1 MNVVI
6 KIKWDKIIKQKL
18 KKLSENDLLTAK
30 NKILL
35 TTAKLIQQE
44 SKKLVP
50 IKTWTLNK
58 SIKYKLFNDHAQ
70 VYSNISYAKYVHEW
84 TKPHLIKPLTKKS
97 LYREKDW
104 IWYFSKLVHHPWTKA
119 NPFFE
124 TALKNK
130 ENEIIKKCNEILQ
143 SAINNLQ
150 L

>member
-1 MNVVI
+1 MDI
-6 KIKWDKIIKQKL
+6 KIILKWNKEVTIKF
-18 KKLSENDLLTAK
+18 KKLSENDLVSAK

-35 TTAKLIQQE
+35 TAAKLIQQE
-44 SKKLVP
+44 AKKLVP
-50 IKTWTLNK
+50 NKSWTLNK
-58 SIKYKLFNDHAQ
+58 SIKYKLFKDHAQ

-104 IWYFSKLVHHPWTKA
+104 IWYFSNLVHHPWTKA

-130 ENEIIKKCNEILQ
+130 ENEIIKICNEILQ
-143 SAINNLQ
+143 SAINNL
-150 L
+150 

>member
-1 MNVVI
+1 MSITINI
-6 KIKWDKIIKQKL
+6 TWDKKIYLKL
-18 KKLSENDLLTAK
+18 KKLSENDLLSAK

-35 TTAKLIQQE
+35 TAAKLIQQE

-50 IKTWTLNK
+50 IKSWTLNK
-58 SIKYKLFNDHAQ
+58 SIKYKLFKDHAQ

-97 LYREKDW
+97 LYRKKDW

-130 ENEIIKKCNEILQ
+130 ENEIIKICNEILQ
-143 SAINNLQ
+143 SAINNL
-150 L
+150 

>member
-1 MNVVI
+1 MDI
-6 KIKWDKIIKQKL
+6 KIILKWNKEVTIKF
-18 KKLSENDLLTAK
+18 KKLSENDLVSAK

-35 TTAKLIQQE
+35 TAAKLIQQE
-44 SKKLVP
+44 AKKLVP
-50 IKTWTLNK
+50 NKSWTLNK
-58 SIKYKLFNDHAQ
+58 SIKYKLFKDHAQ

-130 ENEIIKKCNEILQ
+130 ENEIIKICNEILQ
-143 SAINNLQ
+143 SAINNL
-150 L
+150 

>member
-1 MNVVI
+1 MDI
-6 KIKWDKIIKQKL
+6 KIILKWNKEVTIKF
-18 KKLSENDLLTAK
+18 KKLSENDLVSAK

-35 TTAKLIQQE
+35 TAAKLIQQE

-50 IKTWTLNK
+50 NKSWTLNK
-58 SIKYKLFNDHAQ
+58 SIKYKLFKDHAQ

-104 IWYFSKLVHHPWTKA
+104 IWYFSKLEHHPWTKA

-124 TALKNK
+124 TALKNE
-130 ENEIIKKCNEILQ
+130 ENEIIKICNEILQ
-143 SAINNLQ
+143 SAINNL
-150 L
+150 

>member
-1 MNVVI
+1 MDI
-6 KIKWDKIIKQKL
+6 KIILKWNKEVTIKL

-35 TTAKLIQQE
+35 TAAKLIQQE
-44 SKKLVP
+44 SKRLVP
-50 IKTWTLNK
+50 NKSWTLNK
-58 SIKYKLFNDHAQ
+58 SIKYKLFKDHAQ
-70 VYSNISYAKYVHEW
+70 VYSNLSYAKYVHEW

-130 ENEIIKKCNEILQ
+130 ENEIIKRCNEILQ
-143 SAINNLQ
+143 SVINNL
-150 L
+150 

>member
-6 KIKWDKIIKQKL
+6 KIKWDKSIRQKF
-18 KKLSENDLLTAK
+18 KKLSGNDLLTAK

-35 TTAKLIQQE
+35 TAAKLIRQE
-44 SKKLVP
+44 AKKLVP
-50 IKTWTLNK
+50 NKSWTLNK
-58 SIKYKLFNDHAQ
+58 SIKYKLFKDHAQ

-124 TALKNK
+124 TALENM
-130 ENEIIKKCNEILQ
+130 ENEIIKRCNEILQ
-143 SAINNLQ
+143 SAINNL
-150 L
+150 

>member
-1 MNVVI
+1 MSVNVSI
-6 KIKWDKIIKQKL
+6 TWDKSIRQKL
-18 KKLSENDLLTAK
+18 KKLSENDLVSAK

-35 TTAKLIQQE
+35 TAAKLIQQE

-50 IKTWTLNK
+50 NKSWTLNK
-58 SIKYKLFNDHAQ
+58 SIKYKLFKDHTQ
-70 VYSNISYAKYVHEW
+70 VYSNLSYAKYVHEW

-104 IWYFSKLVHHPWTKA
+104 IWYFSNLVHHPWTKA

-130 ENEIIKKCNEILQ
+130 ENEIIKICNEILQ
-143 SAINNLQ
+143 SAINNL
-150 L
+150 